1 MGQPPMGQ
9 PPMDQPPML
18 QHQTTAK
25 PMNLL
30 ALMAKDA
37 SLVLGNVTLMMTAMM
52 APMKSSAIV
61 RIQQHHPQSPTSQQ
75 HRPQTP
81 TSQQHRPQKPT
92 SQQHHPQ
99 KPMHQQRRQ
108 PKSRK
113 Q

>member
-1 MGQPPMGQ
+1 MGQPPMGQPPMGQ

-52 APMKSSAIV
+52 APMKSSATV
-61 RIQQHHPQSPTSQQ
+61 RVQQHHPQSPTSQQ
-75 HRPQTP
+75 HRPP
-81 TSQQHRPQKPT
+81 KPT